1 MSSFYGDIKV
11 NPQISLVFDK
21 TYPNRKAMEDAI
33 KKNNLDGSSTGNING
48 DGVYNTRYVFINY
61 GDRRYSPY
69 HLAEI
74 QPSWYTKEGDIKT
87 FKPIGERPELYAY
100 KIGKSNLQVNDNLKD
115 ELKNRPYGEYIRLE
129 DSAKYDENIRY
140 YIATNNIYKI
150 DKILSPDG
158 IDENW
163 PFRCGVLRTEDNGK
177 SFHIEGYLKAQ
188 TPLWE
193 NNIAEYENGKLVM
206 LMRAEFTGYL
216 YRSFSD
222 DYGKTWT
229 KPEKTDIPNP
239 ASKITLLKSGNN
251 ILLIHN
257 PTMCQEFC
265 DWNKRKPL
273 EMWVSSDG
281 TRTWNKKIPLTK
293 VDEPFFYPHGF
304 VDSQKNLIY
313 IACENSQEH
322 FLLKIPINE
331 IEGQP

>member
-1 MSSFYGDIKV
+1 M
-11 NPQISLVFDK
+11 
-21 TYPNRKAMEDAI
+21 
-33 KKNNLDGSSTGNING
+33 
-48 DGVYNTRYVFINY
+48 
-61 GDRRYSPY
+61 
-69 HLAEI
+69 
-74 QPSWYTKEGDIKT
+74 
-87 FKPIGERPELYAY
+87 
-100 KIGKSNLQVNDNLKD
+100 
-115 ELKNRPYGEYIRLE
+115 
-129 DSAKYDENIRY
+129 
-140 YIATNNIYKI
+140 
-150 DKILSPDG
+150 
-158 IDENW
+158 
-163 PFRCGVLRTEDNGK
+163 
-177 SFHIEGYLKAQ
+177 KAQ

-222 DYGKTWT
+222 DYGKTWS

-251 ILLIHN
+251 VLLIHN

-331 IEGQP
+331 IEG